1 MAGGGKP
8 AWLINKIRKAASDKQ
23 AAANGG
29 GGAEG
34 ASGGSG
40 GDGGSGGGGSGGGGG
55 KRSKTTGGGSGG
67 GGGGGSGGSGGGGA
81 GGSQS
86 QTQYETPSNGGEDAD
101 PAVVDAR
108 LATVTARAPR
118 LAGALMPF
126 QRQGV
131 AFAIGQG
138 GRALIA
144 HDMGLGKTLQAIAVM
159 ARIRTHGDTTSAV
172 NEMLNTMFLR
182 LFISC
187 TTTHTATRSASFGL

>member
-40 GDGGSGGGGSGGGGG
+40 GDGGSGGGGNSGGGG
-55 KRSKTTGGGSGG
+55 KRSKTKG
-67 GGGGGSGGSGGGGA
+67 GGGGGSGA

-86 QTQYETPSNGGEDAD
+86 QTQYKSETLTPSNGGEDAD

-108 LATVTARAPR
+108 LATVATRAPR
-118 LAGALMPF
+118 LAAALMPF

-131 AFAIGQG
+131 AFAIGQE

-144 HDMGLGKTLQAIAVM
+144 HDMGLGKTLQAIAIM
-159 ARIRTHGDTTSAV
+159 ARLWTVTQQSTLCTS
-172 NEMLNTMFLR
+172 MLCLNPHLW
-182 LFISC
+182 
-187 TTTHTATRSASFGL
+187 